1 MADDLPQNNA
11 KHGQLS
17 PGNVQSSGNH
27 SVVRIPTSVD
37 IGRAIGARLEPQVEL
52 INRSMQAEE
61 EELANAS
68 SYFWTHIF
76 SPGSLNGKQ
85 SEREKIAHD
94 RGLNEMN
101 AKLTYKLQAE
111 LDQLIQLQRIEGDK
125 DGSDGEA
132 QSMRH
137 PRSRQRSCMLPPAP
151 CHNDVV
157 NKALAPP
164 RLVVDLRRCLV
175 QEGPV
180 ARPQAQEGRGRP
192 RRGCSPQHHHPH
204 GRQVSVSQH

>member
-1 MADDLPQNNA
+1 
-11 KHGQLS
+11 
-17 PGNVQSSGNH
+17 
-27 SVVRIPTSVD
+27 
-37 IGRAIGARLEPQVEL
+37 
-52 INRSMQAEE
+52 
-61 EELANAS
+61 
-68 SYFWTHIF
+68 
-76 SPGSLNGKQ
+76 
-85 SEREKIAHD
+85 
-94 RGLNEMN
+94 MN

-164 RLVVDLRRCLV
+164 RLVVDLR
-175 QEGPV
+175 
-180 ARPQAQEGRGRP
+180 
-192 RRGCSPQHHHPH
+192 
-204 GRQVSVSQH
+204 